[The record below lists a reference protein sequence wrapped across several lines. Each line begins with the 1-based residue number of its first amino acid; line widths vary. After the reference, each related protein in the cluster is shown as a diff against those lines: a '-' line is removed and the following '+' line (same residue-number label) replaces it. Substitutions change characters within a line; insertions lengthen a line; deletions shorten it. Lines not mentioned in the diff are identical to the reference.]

1 MCGILA
7 KGGINR
13 EIVNCVIVNRI
24 TVNRFKKSETE
35 LTKLETELVEVH
47 PMVSDN
53 IAYFCPMASFNC

>member
-13 EIVNCVIVNRI
+13 EIVNCVIVNR
-24 TVNRFKKSETE
+24 FKKSETE
-35 LTKLETELVEVH
+35 FTKLETELVEVH